1 MKVQVEKVSSVVS
14 RLAVEV
20 EAERVDQE
28 LTQAYGELA
37 RQVKMPG
44 FRPGKVPRRILE
56 TRYRSEVEA
65 DVARRLQYRAVL
77 DAIREHKVPA
87 LGEPRFSGGKLA
99 PGKPFAFQADCDVKP
114 EVEVKD
120 WKGLTLKRFDVAVG
134 DAQVDEQVERLRDS
148 RATVE
153 NVEGRS
159 AVQTGDLASID
170 FDATIDG
177 SPFPGSSG
185 RDYLVEVAA
194 GELHEG
200 KLPQLAGAV
209 VGQPKLFDY
218 VFPDGAI
225 DEVKG
230 KTAKFN
236 ATVKAIQTRKV
247 PALDD
252 AFAKE
257 LGQESLA
264 ELKGRIRRD
273 LERSAKGRVLV
284 DERENVFKALAD
296 KNPFEVPNSLIETGV
311 DMLLD
316 GAFQQMYQ
324 SGVDPRQLTLDW
336 SKLRDSLRP
345 KSELEAR
352 GQLLIEALTK
362 LEKLEVSDGDVSA
375 KLASLAE
382 ESGRPVAD
390 IEGQYKNPERLAAL
404 KQRLLEEK
412 AMALVKQHAKYE

>member
-1 MKVQVEKVSSVVS
+1 
-14 RLAVEV
+14 
-20 EAERVDQE
+20 
-28 LTQAYGELA
+28 
-37 RQVKMPG
+37 MPG

-56 TRYRSEVEA
+56 TRYKSEVEA
-65 DVARRLQYRAVL
+65 DVARRLQYKAVV

-87 LGEPRFSGGKLA
+87 LGEPRFTGGKLS
-99 PGKPFAFQADCDVKP
+99 PGQPFAFQADCDVKP
-114 EVEVKD
+114 DVEVKE
-120 WKGLTLKRFDVAVG
+120 WKGLALKRFDAAVG
-134 DAQVDEQVERLRDS
+134 DAQVDEQLTRLQDS

-153 NVEGRS
+153 PVEGRT
-159 AVQTGDLASID
+159 AVQTGDMVAID

-177 SPFPGSSG
+177 KPFPGSSG
-185 RDYLVEVAA
+185 RDYLVEVSA

-200 KLPQLAGAV
+200 KLPQLAGGT
-209 VGQPKLFDY
+209 VGQPKVFDY
-218 VFPDGAI
+218 TFPDGAI

-230 KTAKFN
+230 KTASFN
-236 ATVKAIQTRKV
+236 ATIKAIQVRKV

-252 AFAKE
+252 AFAQG
-257 LGQESLA
+257 LGLESLA
-264 ELKGRIRRD
+264 ALKTRIRKD
-273 LERSAKGRVLV
+273 LERSAKGRIAV

-296 KNPFEVPNSLIETGV
+296 KNAFEVPNSLIESGV
-311 DMLLD
+311 DMLLE

-324 SGVDPRQLTLDW
+324 SGMDPRQLSLDW
-336 SKLRDSLRP
+336 GKLRETLRP

-362 LEKLEVSDGDVSA
+362 AEKLEVSDGDVTA

-382 ESGRPVAD
+382 ESGREVAEL
-390 IEGQYKNPERLAAL
+390 EGQYKNPERLAAL